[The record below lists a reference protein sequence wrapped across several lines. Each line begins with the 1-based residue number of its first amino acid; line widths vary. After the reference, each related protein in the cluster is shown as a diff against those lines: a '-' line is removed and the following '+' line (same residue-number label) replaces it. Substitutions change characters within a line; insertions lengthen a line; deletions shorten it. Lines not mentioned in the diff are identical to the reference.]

1 MSKGHTESVARGL
14 VRPRPRREAVGADW
28 GMVSAEKLRD
38 TISAVTLR
46 GGALRFG
53 YTRDGG
59 AYALGIYGL
68 GETYTEYLRPSDNV
82 EGFLDELAEAFRE
95 SGKPVAAAL
104 DSGQVKKA
112 HEGL

>member
-1 MSKGHTESVARGL
+1 MAKNRTESVAKGFN
-14 VRPRPRREAVGADW
+14 RPRPRKETIGADW
-28 GMVSAEKLRD
+28 GMVPAEKLQE

-68 GETYTEYLRPSDNV
+68 GEPYTEYVRPSDDI
-82 EGFLDELAEAFRE
+82 EGFLDELTEAFRDQI
-95 SGKPVAAAL
+95 KP
-104 DSGQVKKA
+104 QVPAVDVGEARKA
-112 HEGL
+112 VGTT